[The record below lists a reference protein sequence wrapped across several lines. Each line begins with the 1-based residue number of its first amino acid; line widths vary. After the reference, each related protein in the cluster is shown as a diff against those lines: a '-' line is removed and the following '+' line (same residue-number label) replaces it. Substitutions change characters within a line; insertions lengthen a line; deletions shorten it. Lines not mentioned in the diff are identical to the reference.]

1 MSMKIPTS
9 LAGALAALSDAQ
21 PFRVAWHLKALGS
34 GAVLARDGERPVVSR
49 STRKVAIMMTL
60 LGAVARGELALDQP
74 IVVPERFQHTRSGLT
89 QFFLPN
95 PVLRLAD
102 AMTLMI
108 GVSDNGC
115 TGAIMELLGLDR
127 VNAFCRAAG
136 MAQTLH
142 RNTMPLQSAE
152 PSANTVSTPGDQA
165 RLLQAILDGSTDA
178 AVAHT
183 LGCTPAHCTLALQTL
198 KAQQLR
204 GKIPALLPADAVVAH
219 KDGTGPGLHHD
230 TGIVYRAETPLYILC
245 AYTCEV
251 PVALP
256 DGDAGAAA
264 ASRFIAR
271 LARTAWDAL
280 AA

>member
-1 MSMKIPTS
+1 MSIRES
-9 LAGALAALSDAQ
+9 LASQLGALSDAQ
-21 PFRVAWHLKALGS
+21 PFRVSWQLKALAS
-34 GAVLARDGERPVVSR
+34 GAELARDGDLPVASR

-74 IVVPERFQHTRSGLT
+74 VVVPEQFQHTRSGVT

-115 TGAIMELLGLDR
+115 TGAIMALVGLDR

-136 MAQTLH
+136 MLQTVH
-142 RNTMPLQSAE
+142 RNTMPLQTAE
-152 PSANTVSTPGDQA
+152 PSANTMSTPHDQA
-165 RLLQAILDGSTDA
+165 LLLQAILDGSTDA
-178 AVAHT
+178 GVARR
-183 LGCTPAHCTLALQTL
+183 LGCTPAHCALALQTL

-204 GKIPALLPADAVVAH
+204 GKIPALLPADALVAH

-245 AYTCEV
+245 AYTREV
-251 PVALP
+251 PLALP
-256 DGDAGAAA
+256 SGDAGAAA
-264 ASRFIAR
+264 ASHFIAQ

-280 AA
+280 AR